1 MLYGQLRE
9 LARKILE
16 APEGEMSSLQND
28 ARVLYEKLTV
38 LRYTEGLVEEL
49 KSSMDM
55 ATAVRESDHPLDD
68 DVMTGDVKFSAQ
80 QAQQEKAVLQETEEA
95 TFSVSATRVE
105 ESIMPGDTWREEEKT
120 AVTQDEETEAHTG
133 GVVTVTATECI
144 ASEEVATHDIEEEI
158 RTDLPAVQGE
168 DTENDMRK
176 EQKRKK
182 TFQKEQYDEL
192 QQSLFDQDIFS
203 KEIIGFDPDEDLFEI
218 NENTVSD
225 SCAELEETN
234 DIQGENTAEQFSG
247 DDVAGSI
254 TEDDGEKEAKYDDD
268 ADDAGSFF
276 AFEVVSANVET
287 EEDESEDME
296 NVAEQLDIDAELSD
310 VDPDD
315 AAGWQDEDS
324 FTHGEDSG
332 NVVAGMDESE
342 TPSEYADTMDKEACN
357 TGQRYDEA
365 NGVSDDESPI
375 GDDVY
380 ESEESD
386 STENDDVSPLAN
398 DEQVGLNDDNVAVQH
413 TDAERIHTVND
424 TLSSEQPRLSLN
436 EILASKNVSIGLNDR
451 IAFINNLFDGDAEA
465 FEASVKYI
473 FSLSDIDVANE
484 YIIEILKPSY
494 NNWFEKEKYERRFV
508 SLILQ
513 HFYKK

>member
-1 MLYGQLRE
+1 
-9 LARKILE
+9 
-16 APEGEMSSLQND
+16 
-28 ARVLYEKLTV
+28 
-38 LRYTEGLVEEL
+38 
-49 KSSMDM
+49 M
-55 ATAVRESDHPLDD
+55 A
-68 DVMTGDVKFSAQ
+68 
-80 QAQQEKAVLQETEEA
+80 
-95 TFSVSATRVE
+95 
-105 ESIMPGDTWREEEKT
+105 
-120 AVTQDEETEAHTG
+120 G
-133 GVVTVTATECI
+133 G
-144 ASEEVATHDIEEEI
+144 
-158 RTDLPAVQGE
+158 
-168 DTENDMRK
+168 
-176 EQKRKK
+176 
-182 TFQKEQYDEL
+182 
-192 QQSLFDQDIFS
+192 
-203 KEIIGFDPDEDLFEI
+203 
-218 NENTVSD
+218 
-225 SCAELEETN
+225 
-234 DIQGENTAEQFSG
+234 
-247 DDVAGSI
+247 I
-254 TEDDGEKEAKYDDD
+254 TEDEGEEEAKY
-268 ADDAGSFF
+268 DAGSFF

-342 TPSEYADTMDKEACN
+342 TLSEYADTMDKEACN